1 MAQLKKFGKNEVFLT
16 NNLLGIKRIEEII
29 SKYIKQRKKLKI
41 SLHIIQNLYSYTL
54 II

>member
-1 MAQLKKFGKNEVFLT
+1 MAQLKKFGKSVVVLT
-16 NNLLGIKRIEEII
+16 NKLLGIKRIEEII
-29 SKYIKQRKKLKI
+29 SKYIKRSKKLKT